1 MAECLVSESA
11 RVRDG
16 AAAGLPGAKV
26 FRAQHLTHARAHA
39 RDRETRGQTAAAKAL
54 THARAHA
61 RDRPA
66 PQAPPAPKSFAILEA
81 G

>member
-1 MAECLVSESA
+1 MSGLQYPVVEPPRECGGMAECLVSESA

-26 FRAQHLTHARAHA
+26 FPVQHPTHARPHA
-39 RDRETRGQTAAAKAL
+39 RDRA
-54 THARAHA
+54 
-61 RDRPA
+61 A
-66 PQAPPAPKSFAILEA
+66 PQTPPSPKSFAILDA

>member
-26 FRAQHLTHARAHA
+26 FRAQHPTHAHPHA
-39 RDRETRGQTAAAKAL
+39 L
-54 THARAHA
+54 
-61 RDRPA
+61 DRPA
-66 PQAPPAPKSFAILEA
+66 PRAPPSPKSFAIL
-81 G
+81 

>member
-26 FRAQHLTHARAHA
+26 FRAQHLTHARPH
-39 RDRETRGQTAAAKAL
+39 EL
-54 THARAHA
+54 
-61 RDRPA
+61 DRPK
-66 PQAPPAPKSFAILEA
+66 PQAPPSPKSFTILDA

>member
-16 AAAGLPGAKV
+16 AAAGLPAAKV
-26 FRAQHLTHARAHA
+26 FCALHPTHARPHA
-39 RDRETRGQTAAAKAL
+39 QDCPPPL
-54 THARAHA
+54 
-61 RDRPA
+61 A
-66 PQAPPAPKSFAILEA
+66 PTSPKTFAILDA

>member
-1 MAECLVSESA
+1 MAECLVSESG

-26 FRAQHLTHARAHA
+26 FRAQHPTHANP
-39 RDRETRGQTAAAKAL
+39 
-54 THARAHA
+54 HA

-66 PQAPPAPKSFAILEA
+66 PQARPSPKSFAILDA

>member
-26 FRAQHLTHARAHA
+26 FRAQHTTHARPHP
-39 RDRETRGQTAAAKAL
+39 
-54 THARAHA
+54 

-66 PQAPPAPKSFAILEA
+66 SQARPSPKSFAILEA

>member
-26 FRAQHLTHARAHA
+26 FRVQLPTHARAHA
-39 RDRETRGQTAAAKAL
+39 WDRRAPHAL
-54 THARAHA
+54 
-61 RDRPA
+61 PS
-66 PQAPPAPKSFAILEA
+66 PKSFAILYA

>member
-11 RVRDG
+11 WVRDG

-26 FRAQHLTHARAHA
+26 FRAQHRTHARP
-39 RDRETRGQTAAAKAL
+39 
-54 THARAHA
+54 HA
-61 RDRPA
+61 RDRPL
-66 PQAPPAPKSFAILEA
+66 PQTLPSPKSFAILDA

>member
-11 RVRDG
+11 QVRDS

-26 FRAQHLTHARAHA
+26 FHAQQLT
-39 RDRETRGQTAAAKAL
+39 Q
-54 THARAHA
+54 ARAHA
-61 RDRPA
+61 RDRPK
-66 PQAPPAPKSFAILEA
+66 PQAPSSPKSFAILDA

>member
-26 FRAQHLTHARAHA
+26 FRAQHLM
-39 RDRETRGQTAAAKAL
+39 
-54 THARAHA
+54 HARAHA
-61 RDRPA
+61 RDRPM
-66 PQAPPAPKSFAILEA
+66 PQAPPSPKSFAILDA

>member
-1 MAECLVSESA
+1 MAESLVSESA

-26 FRAQHLTHARAHA
+26 FCAQHSKHARPHI
-39 RDRETRGQTAAAKAL
+39 
-54 THARAHA
+54 

-66 PQAPPAPKSFAILEA
+66 PRAPPSPKSFAILDA

>member
-26 FRAQHLTHARAHA
+26 FRVQHPTHANPHA
-39 RDRETRGQTAAAKAL
+39 RDLPT
-54 THARAHA
+54 
-61 RDRPA
+61 
-66 PQAPPAPKSFAILEA
+66 PQPLPSLKSFAILDA

>member
-26 FRAQHLTHARAHA
+26 FRAQHPAHV
-39 RDRETRGQTAAAKAL
+39 L
-54 THARAHA
+54 HPHA
-61 RDRPA
+61 RDRPRA
-66 PQAPPAPKSFAILEA
+66 NGAALAEKFCDRPTPGWLQGTSGGYAATLMCRV
-81 G
+81 

>member
-26 FRAQHLTHARAHA
+26 FRAQHPTHAHPHA
-39 RDRETRGQTAAAKAL
+39 RDRA
-54 THARAHA
+54 
-61 RDRPA
+61 A
-66 PQAPPAPKSFAILEA
+66 PQAAPSPKSFAILDA

>member
-26 FRAQHLTHARAHA
+26 FRARHP
-39 RDRETRGQTAAAKAL
+39 

-66 PQAPPAPKSFAILEA
+66 PLAPPSPKSFAILDA

>member
-26 FRAQHLTHARAHA
+26 FPVHYPTHARHHA
-39 RDRETRGQTAAAKAL
+39 Q
-54 THARAHA
+54 
-61 RDRPA
+61 DRPK
-66 PQAPPAPKSFAILEA
+66 PQAPPSPKSFAILYA

>member
-26 FRAQHLTHARAHA
+26 FRARHPTHARPYAQ
-39 RDRETRGQTAAAKAL
+39 DRTMPR
-54 THARAHA
+54 
-61 RDRPA
+61 
-66 PQAPPAPKSFAILEA
+66 APPSPKSFAILDA

>member
-1 MAECLVSESA
+1 MAECLVSESV

-26 FRAQHLTHARAHA
+26 FRAQHPT
-39 RDRETRGQTAAAKAL
+39 Q
-54 THARAHA
+54 ARAHA

-66 PQAPPAPKSFAILEA
+66 TKALPSPKSFAILEA

>member
-26 FRAQHLTHARAHA
+26 FRAQHLPHVRVHA
-39 RDRETRGQTAAAKAL
+39 RDRTMPDAL
-54 THARAHA
+54 
-61 RDRPA
+61 
-66 PQAPPAPKSFAILEA
+66 QSPKSFAILDA

>member
-26 FRAQHLTHARAHA
+26 FCAQLPTHARAHA
-39 RDRETRGQTAAAKAL
+39 W
-54 THARAHA
+54 
-61 RDRPA
+61 DRPA
-66 PQAPPAPKSFAILEA
+66 PRAAPSPKSFAILDA

>member
-26 FRAQHLTHARAHA
+26 FRAQHGTHARAHA
-39 RDRETRGQTAAAKAL
+39 QDHPMPL
-54 THARAHA
+54 
-61 RDRPA
+61 
-66 PQAPPAPKSFAILEA
+66 APPSPKSFVILDA

>member
-26 FRAQHLTHARAHA
+26 FRAQHPTQARTHARN
-39 RDRETRGQTAAAKAL
+39 
-54 THARAHA
+54 
-61 RDRPA
+61 RPG
-66 PQAPPAPKSFAILEA
+66 PQAPTSPKSFAILDA

>member
-1 MAECLVSESA
+1 MAECPVSESA

-26 FRAQHLTHARAHA
+26 FRAQHPT
-39 RDRETRGQTAAAKAL
+39 Q
-54 THARAHA
+54 ARAHA
-61 RDRPA
+61 RDRPK
-66 PQAPPAPKSFAILEA
+66 PYVPPSPKSFAILDA

>member
-26 FRAQHLTHARAHA
+26 FCAQ
-39 RDRETRGQTAAAKAL
+39 QL

-61 RDRPA
+61 RDRPT
-66 PQAPPAPKSFAILEA
+66 PQAPALAEKFCDP
-81 G
+81 

>member
-26 FRAQHLTHARAHA
+26 FRAQHPTRARP
-39 RDRETRGQTAAAKAL
+39 
-54 THARAHA
+54 HA
-61 RDRPA
+61 RDRPK
-66 PQAPPAPKSFAILEA
+66 PQAPSSPKSFAILDA

>member
-11 RVRDG
+11 RVWDG

-26 FRAQHLTHARAHA
+26 FRAQHLQHAHP
-39 RDRETRGQTAAAKAL
+39 
-54 THARAHA
+54 HA

-66 PQAPPAPKSFAILEA
+66 PQALPSPKSFAILDA

>member
-16 AAAGLPGAKV
+16 AAAGLPGVKV
-26 FRAQHLTHARAHA
+26 FRVQHRTHARP
-39 RDRETRGQTAAAKAL
+39 
-54 THARAHA
+54 HA

-66 PQAPPAPKSFAILEA
+66 PRAPPSPKSFAILDA